1 MERKYLLF
9 DSNEIDLDELDKM
22 SDQELLNTAA
32 ELKTLFEAAFIL
44 NENEF
49 KKLFN
54 EKDIITDELYLFI
67 V

>member
-9 DSNEIDLDELDKM
+9 DSSEIDLEELNKM

-44 NENEF
+44 NEIEF
-49 KKLFN
+49 KNMYNNKQIN
-54 EKDIITDELYLFI
+54 TSELYLFI

>member
-9 DSNEIDLDELDKM
+9 DSSEIDLEELNKM

-44 NENEF
+44 NEREF
-49 KKLFN
+49 KNMYNNKQIN
-54 EKDIITDELYLFI
+54 TSELYLFI